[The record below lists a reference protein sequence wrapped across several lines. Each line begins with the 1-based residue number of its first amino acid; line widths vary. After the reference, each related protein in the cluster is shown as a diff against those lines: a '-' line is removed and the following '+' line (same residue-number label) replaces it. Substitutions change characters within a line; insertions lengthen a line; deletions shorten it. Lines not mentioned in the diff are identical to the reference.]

1 MSWKSSLQVL
11 KYPLPMNDLLKYV
24 LELPK
29 KVLSLVWLIIYKF
42 SVYYLQLLP
51 LLCMVQLSS
60 LECGHDPCFQQTL
73 NFFYPRMFC
82 AKIGWFLRSLYVCN
96 RNE

>member
-11 KYPLPMNDLLKYV
+11 KSPLPKNGLLKYV

-29 KVLSLVWLIIYKF
+29 KVLSLVWLIIYKL

-51 LLCMVQLSS
+51 LLCMVQLPP

-73 NFFYPRMFC
+73 NFFYPRLFY
-82 AKIGWFLRSLYVCN
+82 AKIGW
-96 RNE
+96 